1 MTDAPF
7 TGALAVATTPPS
19 ILVVDD
25 DRRVLEL
32 LEVALTANG
41 YRVITAVD
49 GDEGVRRALGERPD
63 LVVLDVRLPRKSG
76 LEVCEVLRSDAEDP
90 FVPIILVS
98 AVVEAE
104 TRLQAFRRG
113 ADDYLSKPF
122 SPKELIARIRRLLTR
137 SAEGAAARKRARE
150 LDHEI
155 ARLRDELRRAHGE
168 VQRAERLRDAAYG
181 LGSELH
187 RSPDPDDLTRRFL
200 AAVQAKAGLG
210 PVALLLPAPDEP
222 AGALEIAATGGP
234 GAEDFRALR
243 LEAGS
248 ELLTLVAGLG
258 RPVLRRELER
268 LPELRDQVGPLGAA
282 GIALLAPLRAPGGL
296 QGVLAAGEGPGG
308 EEPAAAELELLR
320 GLCELAAVALQSAA
334 RHREQLDST
343 LELIAARVGLSEAE
357 RELDLE
363 ARSLAVHAARACRLP
378 ARERGLLA
386 HALAIGR
393 ARRADEGR
401 AALARVAESDR
412 SGRAATLARILT
424 GAATLAFDPEDPP
437 DERRASLIVAVAL
450 DYRDAREREGD
461 PQRALAIAFAR
472 AGEALDPATARAFER
487 AIVERGEAP
496 ALADPSAT
504 SS

>member
-7 TGALAVATTPPS
+7 TGALAGATTPPS

-41 YRVITAVD
+41 YRVITAAD

-98 AVVEAE
+98 GVVEAE

-210 PVALLLPAPDEP
+210 AVALLLPAPDEP
-222 AGALEIAATGGP
+222 QGAFEIAAIGGP

-282 GIALLAPLRAPGGL
+282 GIALLAPLRAPSGL
-296 QGVLAAGEGPGG
+296 QGVLAAGECPGG

-343 LELIAARVGLSEAE
+343 LELIAAREVGGAE

-363 ARSLAVHAARACRLP
+363 ARSLAVRAARACRLP
-378 ARERGLLA
+378 AREPGLLA

-401 AALARVAESDR
+401 AALARVAASDR
-412 SGRAATLARILT
+412 SGRAATLERILT
-424 GAATLAFDPEDPP
+424 GAATLAFDAEDRP
-437 DERRASLIVAVAL
+437 DERRASLVVAVAL
-450 DYRDAREREGD
+450 DYRAARERDGD
-461 PQRALAIAFAR
+461 PRRALATAFAR
-472 AGEALDPATARAFER
+472 AGEALDPATARGFEQ
-487 AIVERGEAP
+487 AIAERDAAGAR
-496 ALADPSAT
+496 ADPSPT

>member
-1 MTDAPF
+1 AHAAQAVRCRGALGAAEARRARGGPPVTDAPF
-7 TGALAVATTPPS
+7 TGALAGATTPPS

-41 YRVITAVD
+41 YRVITAAD

-98 AVVEAE
+98 GVVEAE

-210 PVALLLPAPDEP
+210 
-222 AGALEIAATGGP
+222 
-234 GAEDFRALR
+234 
-243 LEAGS
+243 
-248 ELLTLVAGLG
+248 
-258 RPVLRRELER
+258 
-268 LPELRDQVGPLGAA
+268 
-282 GIALLAPLRAPGGL
+282 
-296 QGVLAAGEGPGG
+296 
-308 EEPAAAELELLR
+308 
-320 GLCELAAVALQSAA
+320 AVA
-334 RHREQLDST
+334 
-343 LELIAARVGLSEAE
+343 
-357 RELDLE
+357 
-363 ARSLAVHAARACRLP
+363 
-378 ARERGLLA
+378 
-386 HALAIGR
+386 
-393 ARRADEGR
+393 
-401 AALARVAESDR
+401 
-412 SGRAATLARILT
+412 
-424 GAATLAFDPEDPP
+424 
-437 DERRASLIVAVAL
+437 
-450 DYRDAREREGD
+450 
-461 PQRALAIAFAR
+461 
-472 AGEALDPATARAFER
+472 
-487 AIVERGEAP
+487 
-496 ALADPSAT
+496 
-504 SS
+504 